1 MNNIKLKQTKS
12 FNFLIKDDNSVF
24 YVAGKITRNLS
35 NKARKYF

>member
-24 YVAGKITRNLS
+24 YVTGKITRNLS